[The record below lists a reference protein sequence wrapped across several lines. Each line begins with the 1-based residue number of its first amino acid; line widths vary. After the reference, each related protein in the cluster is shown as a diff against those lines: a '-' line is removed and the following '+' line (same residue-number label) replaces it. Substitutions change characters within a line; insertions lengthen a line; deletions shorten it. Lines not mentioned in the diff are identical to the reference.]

1 MFHKFTSFILLSFL
15 IMTFI
20 KNNYAKEI
28 FYKCSVNK
36 DIQLGIYIDRK
47 NKKIRPAGGDFELYN
62 IKFDEEKVR
71 WAYDFINPVNNKNRT
86 TYAWFYFDT
95 KKFIQNIY
103 PGKNKLSKS
112 DLIKAITLQCS

>member
-1 MFHKFTSFILLSFL
+1 MFLKFTKLILLSFL
-15 IMTFI
+15 IIIFI
-20 KNNYAKEI
+20 KNIYTKEI
-28 FYKCSVNK
+28 LYKCSVNK
-36 DIQLGIYIDRK
+36 DIELGIYIDRK
-47 NKKIRPAGGDFELYN
+47 NKKIRPAGVDLELYD

-103 PGKNKLSKS
+103 PDRKKLGKS